1 MVWVVLA
8 MALLWGWAVS
18 RDEATYAPPE
28 PQVAAAVSSATLLFV
43 DGPAGRIDVL
53 ESQTEIELAQYHS
66 GEGSFLRGIL
76 RSLVRE
82 RRIRDLEAGGVFE
95 LNLLENGSLVISDPE
110 TGYWM
115 ALEAFGVDNRQVFV
129 TLLER
134 AQELD
139 IATST
144 ADAR

>member
-53 ESQTEIELAQYHS
+53 ESQTESNLPS
-66 GEGSFLRGIL
+66 TTR
-76 RSLVRE
+76 VR
-82 RRIRDLEAGGVFE
+82 AVFYAAY
-95 LNLLENGSLVISDPE
+95 SV
-110 TGYWM
+110 
-115 ALEAFGVDNRQVFV
+115 A
-129 TLLER
+129 
-134 AQELD
+134 
-139 IATST
+139 
-144 ADAR
+144 